1 MRIHT
6 LRREQ
11 ELDGTPDE
19 VFPFFADAFNLEAL
33 TPPLLRFRVVT
44 PGPIDM
50 HAGTLIQYRLRL
62 RGVPVTWKTLIQEW
76 TPEPAL
82 RRHAALGPL
91 RAVAPHPHVRPA
103 PGRAHAD
110 DATRSATRSA
120 SAPLGELAHRAL
132 VRRDVE
138 AIFDYRREALVPL
151 LARGSRGL
159 RRGQTVEHEVDAG
172 QDARVLGEP
181 GPGDDAVLEDDQR
194 AVREAGRARSRRRA
208 RGRPRPWARSPR
220 ASGCVTPSCSR
231 NAVCEAELS
240 VETP

>member
-19 VFPFFADAFNLEAL
+19 VFPFFADAFNLEAI

-62 RGVPVTWKTLIQEW
+62 RGVPVTLEDAD
-76 TPEPAL
+76 PGVD
-82 RRHAALGPL
+82 AAAAGSS
-91 RAVAPHPHVRPA
+91 
-103 PGRAHAD
+103 
-110 DATRSATRSA
+110 TRSSRAPTRSGTTPTRSTRCPGERTLMTDTVRYA
-120 SAPLGELAHRAL
+120 IGFGALGELAHRAL

-151 LARGSRGL
+151 LARDV
-159 RRGQTVEHEVDAG
+159 RRPA
-172 QDARVLGEP
+172 
-181 GPGDDAVLEDDQR
+181 
-194 AVREAGRARSRRRA
+194 
-208 RGRPRPWARSPR
+208 PRPDRR
-220 ASGCVTPSCSR
+220 TR
-231 NAVCEAELS
+231 D
-240 VETP
+240 